1 MDVFDNESIENND
14 ESQSEKIIEKNKL
27 NEAEKIRILS
37 AVASNAPERVVDRV
51 AWILNHFPEARDSD
65 IKCQTIYWKTFQADL
80 YSGGDIRISSYPEL
94 QRFNSISRSRATV
107 QNVLGLF
114 IASPEV
120 RRYRGKLEEEE
131 KQKALEVRPS
141 HPVYCIYGDE
151 SGKTSRYLLT
161 GSIWVLR
168 GYDTMQITYAIN
180 KKKIEIGHTGELH
193 FKEINKGNLDKYLSI
208 LGTLIEH
215 SSKIS
220 FKALVTER
228 SGLSNLDD
236 TISKLFYHMIIN
248 GIKEEDSSGRAI
260 LPRNLQFRKDSE
272 EESKDN
278 LTLMDIRLQLESAA
292 SSIFGGRLYVDHV
305 SAEDSKIS
313 PLMQI
318 ADLFT
323 GSISR
328 VLNKEEGKEG
338 PKDIFAKEF
347 LSAFGMT
354 SNNKNLDGLS
364 QCISYSKA

>member
-1 MDVFDNESIENND
+1 MENHEDIVTDDLDDTND
-14 ESQSEKIIEKNKL
+14 QRMLDKIKTQ
-27 NEAEKIRILS
+27 EAEKLRILS
-37 AVASNAPERVVDRV
+37 AVASNAPTRVIDRV

-65 IKCQTIYWKTFQADL
+65 IKCQLIYWKTFQSDL
-80 YSGGDIRISSYPEL
+80 YSGGDIQVNSYPSL
-94 QRFNSISRSRATV
+94 QRFNSISRSRALV
-107 QNVLGLF
+107 QNILGLF
-114 IASPEV
+114 IASPEI
-120 RRYRGKLEEEE
+120 RKYRGKLEEEE
-131 KQKALEVRPS
+131 KQKALEVRPA

-168 GYDTMQITYAIN
+168 GYETMQITNKIN
-180 KKKIEIGHTGELH
+180 AKKKEIDFHGELH
-193 FKEINKGNLDKYLSI
+193 FKEITKGNIDKYLII
-208 LGTLIEH
+208 LGAIIEN
-215 SSKIS
+215 SSEIS
-220 FKALVTER
+220 FKALAVER
-228 SGLSNLDD
+228 RGLSNIDD

-248 GIKEEDSSGRAI
+248 GIKEENTSGRAI
-260 LPRNLQFRKDSE
+260 LPRNLQFRKDAE

-278 LTLMDIRLQLESAA
+278 LSMMEIRLNLENAA
-292 SSIFGGRLYVDHV
+292 NSIFAGRLYIDHIGT
-305 SAEDSKIS
+305 EDSSVS

-323 GSISR
+323 GCISR

-354 SNNKNLDGLS
+354 SNNQILDGLS